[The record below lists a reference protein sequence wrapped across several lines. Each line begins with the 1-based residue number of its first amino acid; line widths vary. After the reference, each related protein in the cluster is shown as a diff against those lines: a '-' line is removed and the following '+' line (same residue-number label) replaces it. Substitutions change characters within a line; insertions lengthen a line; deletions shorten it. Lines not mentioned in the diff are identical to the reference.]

1 MNLDDI
7 KEQLRDQL
15 NTTWGRI
22 QESSAYNTLRE
33 KYEALPVVQQK
44 ALGVAGLIFVVL
56 ILLWFPYSYLSSSGT
71 LMTEFDEKRSVIREL
86 LRVSRQSEALPP
98 IPQGPSLDALQQSVD
113 QVFNSANLMAEQRG
127 QVMSTSSKNG
137 VAFVPPTVTQQAFAV
152 DAKKLN
158 LKQILD
164 IGFELSKLYAA
175 LKLMDVEIQ
184 SAADAPT
191 PGYFD
196 VVFKLVSFNFPHM
209 ESGEENTGT
218 GKSGFSNKRG
228 SARPAPSHQAAPP
241 PETLPADDL
250 PPPTEGE

>member
-44 ALGVAGLIFVVL
+44 ALGVVGLILAVL
-56 ILLWFPYSYLSSSGT
+56 FLLWLPYSYLSSSSD
-71 LMTEFDEKRSVIREL
+71 LMTEFEEKRTVIREL
-86 LRVSRQSEALPP
+86 LRASRQSEAQAP
-98 IPQGPSLDALQQSVD
+98 IPQGPSLDTLQQSVD

-127 QVMSTSSKNG
+127 QVISTNAKDG
-137 VAFVPPTVTQQAFAV
+137 LAFIPPTVTQQAFAV

-164 IGFELSKLYAA
+164 IGFELSRLYAA

-184 SAADAPT
+184 AAAGAPS

-209 ESGEENTGT
+209 ASQDEEAPA
-218 GKSGFSNKRG
+218 KGFSNKRP
-228 SARPAPSHQAAPP
+228 ARPANRQQAPP
-241 PETLPADDL
+241 PETLPAEDL
-250 PPPTEGE
+250 PPPSEGE

>member
-7 KEQLRDQL
+7 KEQLRDQF

-33 KYEALPVVQQK
+33 KYEALPTNQQK
-44 ALGVAGLIFVVL
+44 ALGVGALVLAVL
-56 ILLWFPYSYLSSSGT
+56 ILLWFPYSYLSVSGT
-71 LMTEFDEKRSVIREL
+71 LITEFSEKRAVIREL
-86 LRVSRQSEALPP
+86 LRVSRQSDALPP
-98 IPQGPSLDALQQSVD
+98 IPQGPSIDALQQSVD
-113 QVFNSANLMAEQRG
+113 QVFNAANLMAEQRG
-127 QVMSTSSKNG
+127 QVMGTSTKDKL
-137 VAFVPPTVTQQAFAV
+137 AFIPPTVTQQAFAV

-175 LKLMDVEIQ
+175 LKLMDVEIT
-184 SAADAPT
+184 SAAGAPA

-209 ESGEENTGT
+209 ESEELPAT
-218 GKSGFSNKRG
+218 GKGFSNKRG
-228 SARPAPSHQAAPP
+228 NNRPAPKQQTPP
-241 PETLPADDL
+241 PETLPAEDL